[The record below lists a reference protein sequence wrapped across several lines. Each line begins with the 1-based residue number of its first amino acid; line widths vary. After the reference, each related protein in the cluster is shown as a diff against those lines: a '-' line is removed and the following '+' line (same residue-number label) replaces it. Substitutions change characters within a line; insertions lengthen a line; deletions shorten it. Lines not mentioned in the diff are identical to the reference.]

1 MEFQSTAMKQPNRSL
16 VTLAL
21 VVACLASLG
30 ADFSPVS
37 DWLKLPPAPWRP
49 GFVLSPHGVAV
60 NAHGDVFVSEFNL
73 FGRVHRFDRR

>member
-21 VVACLASLG
+21 VAACLASLG
-30 ADFSPVS
+30 ADFTPVAE
-37 DWLKLPPAPWRP
+37 WLKLPSGRTQL
-49 GFVLSPHGVAV
+49 GDM
-60 NAHGDVFVSEFNL
+60 HGDVFVSEFNL